1 MMSMEGM
8 KSYDDEHEGFAAR
21 SVVCCFSIQ
30 AVLKTDTLYIFS
42 RSSEYVFAVTKDKFY
57 NDLDL
62 HADTVEGD
70 VKLPLVVYGDEG

>member
-1 MMSMEGM
+1 MLLTT
-8 KSYDDEHEGFAAR
+8 YAYL
-21 SVVCCFSIQ
+21 C
-30 AVLKTDTLYIFS
+30 S

-70 VKLPLVVYGDEG
+70 VKLPLVVYGDEGMFNRKHSPNHHFRTTY